1 MELLRAKPISRDPDD
16 GMSAVYEC
24 ERCLTT
30 VDRIVDPYATPDHIR
45 CSSCGYYEGDDDEC

>member
-24 ERCLTT
+24 QRCLTT
-30 VDRIVDPYATPDHIR
+30 ADRIVDPYATPDHIR
-45 CSSCGYYEGDDDEC
+45 CGMCGYYEGDDE

>member
-24 ERCLTT
+24 ERCLNVYHYT
-30 VDRIVDPYATPDHIR
+30 VDAYAIPDHVR
-45 CSSCGYYEGDDDEC
+45 CPCCGYYEGDNDEC